1 MFMKFR
7 IYNDRCI
14 VCDLY
19 YNRVN
24 VCPQEKILFIVIAY
38 LKKYIKVNKKWKVY
52 LTFIKYNGIFDVK

>member
-38 LKKYIKVNKKWKVY
+38 LKKYIKVNKKMESLLDIHKIQWY
-52 LTFIKYNGIFDVK
+52 I